1 MIMKRILQDKNT
13 YVLSLRRGEELVEA
27 IREFCKEYRID
38 TAFFQAI
45 GAANE
50 VELAWYDL
58 AAKQY
63 VTTFFKED
71 MELVSLTGNVSTMGN
86 ELVVHS
92 HGVFSGK
99 DMETKGGHVNKAVV
113 SGACEIILWR
123 LEGKI
128 DRAFDEDTGLNLM
141 R

>member
-1 MIMKRILQDKNT
+1 MKRILQDKNT
-13 YVLSLRRGEELVEA
+13 YVLSLKRGEELMEG
-27 IREFCKEYRID
+27 IKEFCKEHHIEA
-38 TAFFQAI
+38 AFFHAI

-58 AAKQY
+58 GVKQY
-63 VTTFFKED
+63 VTALFQED
-71 MELVSLTGNVSTMGN
+71 LELVSLTGNVSTMGN

-99 DMETKGGHVNKAVV
+99 DMKTKGGHVNKAVV

-123 LEGKI
+123 LEGTI
-128 DRAFDEDTGLNLM
+128 DRAFDENTGLNLM